1 MANSAGA
8 YDFELF
14 EEKEY
19 VRAAGNTAAA
29 PLRKYSIRE
38 NSAAAERQGP
48 RHSKTENVI
57 TPPKKAWKHAKQ
69 RRVHP
74 LQAAMWV
81 VGFCAIMGLVVSM
94 VYGQVQLTELTN
106 NVNAEITL
114 LNEANTKEIYLNTK
128 TLAQYDL
135 SEVEKYATQS
145 LGMSK
150 INESQIT
157 YVNLAED
164 DVGTVLLE
172 TETSGLT
179 SLLNTIKSLFA

>member
-19 VRAAGNTAAA
+19 VRAAGSTAAA
-29 PLRKYSIRE
+29 PLRRYSTR
-38 NSAAAERQGP
+38 NDTGAVRTA
-48 RHSKTENVI
+48 RHSKSENVI
-57 TPPKKAWKHAKQ
+57 TPPQKTWKNAG
-69 RRVHP
+69 RRRIHP
-74 LQAAMWV
+74 FRALMWAV
-81 VGFCAIMGLVVSM
+81 CFCAIMGLVVSM

-106 NVNAEITL
+106 NVNAEVTL
-114 LNEANTKEIYLNTK
+114 LNEANTMEIYLNTK
-128 TLAQYDL
+128 TLSQYDL
-135 SEVEKYATQS
+135 SEVERYATQS

-150 INESQIT
+150 ISESQIT
-157 YVNLAED
+157 YVNLADE

-179 SLLNTIKSLFA
+179 SLLNTIKSWFA